1 MKGLSFGT
9 KQLAKPPGSNFG
21 TFSTSRLNAVLSGF
35 ICKKTRTIRI
45 CAIEPV
51 LSTQTALKVQKL
63 KGYFFNFLEKY
74 QLPENAW
81 AKFKTKH
88 TGTLYDARALFWYHK
103 FDKTTWFKFWYF

>member
-9 KQLAKPPGSNFG
+9 KQLAKPRGSNFG

-51 LSTQTALKVQKL
+51 LSTETALKVQKS
-63 KGYFFNFLEKY
+63 EKV
-74 QLPENAW
+74 
-81 AKFKTKH
+81 
-88 TGTLYDARALFWYHK
+88 LF
-103 FDKTTWFKFWYF
+103 